1 MKRAEFAD
9 RAFDACANLLP
20 VRYVEFNSQGA
31 TSLGASAV
39 LRLSG
44 DGRDLIVEIGIDDIA
59 AFSEKRVPD

>member
-1 MKRAEFAD
+1 MPAR
-9 RAFDACANLLP
+9 NLLP
-20 VRYVEFNSQGA
+20 VRHVEFNSHGA